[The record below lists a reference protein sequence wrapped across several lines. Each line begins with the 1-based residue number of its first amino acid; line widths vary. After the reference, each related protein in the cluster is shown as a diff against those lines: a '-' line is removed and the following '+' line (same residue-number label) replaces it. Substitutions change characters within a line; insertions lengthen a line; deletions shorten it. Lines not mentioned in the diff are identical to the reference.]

1 MNVNIWDI
9 DISAVEKIDSE
20 AAAMLYS
27 ATRAAAKILARRKAL
42 DAQGLTTQ
50 PLFVLAGEN
59 HWQPAQRIHH
69 VLLLEALRMS
79 GERMSVAY
87 EYPHN
92 FADRKSVV

>member
-20 AAAMLYS
+20 AAAMLHS

-50 PLFVLAGEN
+50 PLYVLAGETIGS
-59 HWQPAQRIHH
+59 PR
-69 VLLLEALRMS
+69 
-79 GERMSVAY
+79 SVSTMCY
-87 EYPHN
+87 YSKPC
-92 FADRKSVV
+92 V